1 MYMSLGLLS
10 YYTKLFHVKQT
21 NGSLFVDKRL
31 CQWFIGF
38 FIIVYNQRGGRRPP
52 LCIPS
57 HARETLAA
65 PLRGLRAQ
73 DSATCGCDNAADYLS
88 RAKAYDNLNFSHIT
102 SSTAFGGPP
111 SPEGK
116 ARVREYVCDVCP

>member
-1 MYMSLGLLS
+1 MFVLCKTVLGDFLRKSMAMACTIHHRLS
-10 YYTKLFHVKQT
+10 
-21 NGSLFVDKRL
+21 
-31 CQWFIGF
+31 
-38 FIIVYNQRGGRRPP
+38 NQRGGQSPP

-57 HARETLAA
+57 LAA
-65 PLRGLRAQ
+65 PLRALRSQ
-73 DSATCGCDNAADYLS
+73 DSATCDCDNAADYLS